1 MSLLLIQFLL
11 VGTFILFITMPIA
24 FLAMV
29 CSYLVTG
36 NYRRGVVITGSFI
49 LGALASG
56 FVVWHLVPSEWT
68 LPFWTTLEAAG
79 DAEKYGHP
87 VEHAAEQI
95 ITVVFFAA
103 LLGGAAGAAA
113 AGLGTRLLRKLA
125 HA

>member
-1 MSLLLIQFLL
+1 MFLL
-11 VGTFILFITMPIA
+11 FILLATMPIA
-24 FLAMV
+24 FLWLV
-29 CSYLVTG
+29 CNYLVTG
-36 NYRRGVVITGSFI
+36 NHRSGVLITGSFI

-56 FVVWHLVPSEWT
+56 LVVWHLVSSEWT

-95 ITVVFFAA
+95 ITAVLFVAV
-103 LLGGAAGAAA
+103 LGGAAGAGAT
-113 AGLGTRLLRKLA
+113 GLGTKLLRKSA